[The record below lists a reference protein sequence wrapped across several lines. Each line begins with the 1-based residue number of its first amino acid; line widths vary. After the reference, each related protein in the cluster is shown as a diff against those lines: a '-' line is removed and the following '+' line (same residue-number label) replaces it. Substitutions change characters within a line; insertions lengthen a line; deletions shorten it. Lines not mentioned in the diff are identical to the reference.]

1 MGWKTLKEHFGIEHI
16 VKIEGDQVLIGSP
29 YIGDLGVID
38 IKTGKLSLKDGWERS
53 LEDYPALRSA
63 SPAEILDLLRA
74 PDHFNGKTCVYIVSD
89 AKVYEDY
96 CEKEGYPN
104 VTYSGRLMY
113 QNTTFLSLKDAQTSA
128 LKSLEY
134 RVKSWEERKRMLLK
148 EVEDLDAEIVAAR
161 EAQNA
166 LSLQIEREGH

>member
-1 MGWKTLKEHFGIEHI
+1 MGWKTLKENFGIEHI
-16 VKIEGDQVLIGSP
+16 VKVENDQVLIGSP

-38 IKTGKLSLKDGWERS
+38 VTTGRLSLKDGWERG
-53 LEDYPALRSA
+53 LEDYTALRNA
-63 SPAEILDLLRA
+63 SPAEILAFLQA
-74 PDHFNGKTCVYIVSD
+74 PDHFNGKTRVYIVSD

-113 QNTTFLSLKDAQTSA
+113 QNTTFLDLKEAQTYA

-134 RVKSWEERKRMLLK
+134 RVKSWEERKKTLLRDI
-148 EVEDLDAEIVAAR
+148 EELNAEIGAAKA
-161 EAQNA
+161 AQDE
-166 LSLQIEREGH
+166 LSVQIKKHGS